1 MIGCRRRGDQLRI
14 EVVDSGAGIPRDQ
27 QRNIFHEFYQL
38 PATARDRLGGMGL
51 GLSIVESIG
60 VLLKHPVELIS
71 RPGRGSRFAVA
82 VPLAASGV
90 AAEPLPS
97 PASIGFE
104 VSGKLILVI
113 DDDQLV
119 LDGMRG
125 ILQSW
130 GCHVVLGK
138 SSETTLKLLAD
149 QRRAPDLIISDYHLG
164 HGETGIEAVGRVRAA
179 VGAAVPAFFIS
190 GDTSPE
196 RLQDTRESGYH
207 LLHEPRICHH
217 LARHG
222 EPGPDGGASSRN
234 TMNDQPPN

>member
-1 MIGCRRRGDQLRI
+1 
-14 EVVDSGAGIPRDQ
+14 
-27 QRNIFHEFYQL
+27 
-38 PATARDRLGGMGL
+38 MGL
-51 GLSIVESIG
+51 GLSIVDRLAL
-60 VLLKHPVELIS
+60 LLKHPVELIS

-138 SSETTLKLLAD
+138 SSRDHPEVACRSA
-149 QRRAPDLIISDYHLG
+149 Q
-164 HGETGIEAVGRVRAA
+164 
-179 VGAAVPAFFIS
+179 GA
-190 GDTSPE
+190 
-196 RLQDTRESGYH
+196 
-207 LLHEPRICHH
+207 
-217 LARHG
+217 
-222 EPGPDGGASSRN
+222 GPDHFRLPSGTR
-234 TMNDQPPN
+234 